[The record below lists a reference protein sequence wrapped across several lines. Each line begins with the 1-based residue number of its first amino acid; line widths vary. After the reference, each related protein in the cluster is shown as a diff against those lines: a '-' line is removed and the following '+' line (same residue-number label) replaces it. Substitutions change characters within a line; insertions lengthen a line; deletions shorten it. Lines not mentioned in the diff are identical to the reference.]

1 MSKVKKN
8 IKETIQ
14 DYLLDEGLLR
24 KRITEPKLEFGFQFT
39 FPPGSGPPNRSPGQ
53 NMVVFQPK
61 NKRDLLIIT
70 VGTQISK
77 PHVDAL
83 NKLGDKKVHFF
94 MDLKKF
100 LLLKDLFFR
109 IDAQNY
115 RYEISDQ
122 IFVDEK
128 NLITKDEFFKS
139 IQKIFNSAVYSNI
152 LLGEYCSGII
162 KPEDFDK
169 SKNIGMGFSLYT

>member
-1 MSKVKKN
+1 MSKT
-8 IKETIQ
+8 IKDLIH

-24 KRITEPKLEFGFQFT
+24 KRISEPRLEFGFQFT
-39 FPPGSGPPNRSPGQ
+39 FPPGSGAPNRQGQ

-61 NKRDLLIIT
+61 KKEDLIIIT

-77 PHVDAL
+77 PHVEAL
-83 NKLGDKKVHFF
+83 KKLNDKKIQFF

-109 IDAQNY
+109 IDIQNY
-115 RYEISDQ
+115 RYEISNQ
-122 IFVDEK
+122 IFIDPENMISK
-128 NLITKDEFFKS
+128 NEFFNS

-152 LLGEYCSGII
+152 LLGEYCSGTI
-162 KPEDFDK
+162 KPEDLDK
-169 SKNIGMGFSLYT
+169 SKNTGMGFSLYT